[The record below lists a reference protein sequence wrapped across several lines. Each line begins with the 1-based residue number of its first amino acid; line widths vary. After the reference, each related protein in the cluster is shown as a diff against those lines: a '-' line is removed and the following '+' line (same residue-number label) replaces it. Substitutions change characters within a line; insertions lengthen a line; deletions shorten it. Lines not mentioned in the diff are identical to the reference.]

1 MPNETLGTR
10 MAVIEVKFE
19 TIVEPMADQ
28 VKEIRTMLY
37 DHVNQPTDNNG
48 KKLNRRKL
56 SMFQKIMIGI
66 AIIGI
71 LGGSTLLKALWD
83 EVDKLVD
90 KQKTSQ
96 SE

>member
-1 MPNETLGTR
+1 MPKETLTTR
-10 MAVIEVKFE
+10 MAVIESQFE
-19 TIVEPMADQ
+19 TVVEPMAAD

-37 DHVNQPTDNNG
+37 EHVIQPEYTNG

-66 AIIGI
+66 AIVGL

-83 EVDKLVD
+83 EVDRLVD